1 MLRSF
6 KSLRLFVWLLSVTD
20 STEEF
25 LQNSY
30 NRQRELSYR
39 LFWIM
44 KVDKVTEN
52 NETKQEKEVARI
64 VLFKIEIR
72 IQLPVQMSEKK
83 R

>member
-1 MLRSF
+1 MLRTF
-6 KSLRLFVWLLSVTD
+6 KSFRLFVLLLSVTD

-52 NETKQEKEVARI
+52 NQTKQEKEVARI
-64 VLFKIEIR
+64 GFFKIEIT
-72 IQLPVQMSEKK
+72 IQLPV
-83 R
+83 